1 MPRGEKKMKEA
12 KSLPGYDYSDAEARQ
27 TTAMNLLDKAK
38 RAKTVVESEWE
49 RYNDYY
55 NFIHDVSAEL
65 REFCREKNIF
75 WSPAVCP
82 DPWITVE
89 SQINPNV
96 PEPEFRG
103 RDSDM
108 DSAKAKKREYAVRYI
123 MEANDL
129 EHKNTANERRLLK
142 LGDAFW
148 KAYWDSERRCGLHEG
163 DIAVIDVSPEAIYP
177 DPAVKSGDIDDC
189 QYLAYVYSI
198 HKVRFWQLYGKILEN
213 KGVDPC
219 EVLSGSYVPENSI
232 FDLSTSIDDREDTV
246 QVMEF
251 WFRWPMDMEVETETG
266 KVSVSAGDIAC
277 SIQAGGV
284 EVKLIPRYWERTG
297 KQCKRYPFI
306 HYWRIK
312 DENSFWNKSE
322 LFPIMDLVDAQDRKL
337 AAALLNDA
345 LLSNDTI
352 VVEEDSLADGETVS
366 NEPGAVITARKNK
379 GSTIRRLGGLQSGA
393 NATVLL
399 NYLKEQIERTG
410 RNYET
415 NLGKETSRQTTAAGL
430 AMLREDAN
438 EQESI
443 KESDRRSGFDRLFQL
458 LDWLALEF
466 YDDDRLIYLGA
477 DKDRGREDA
486 VSLYYN
492 STEFAEVMPE
502 VYDMEGNVVRESWE
516 YFPKVDVTLTAG
528 DSVVKGKQATLS
540 ALAELSRTNITQDN
554 WRLYAAQLEI
564 LDIPDKQKIID
575 FWTRK
580 FDSGVPQEIVAALGQ
595 APDLLQQVVQA
606 LRQRQQSQQMGA

>member
-1 MPRGEKKMKEA
+1 MRRDKKKTQSA
-12 KSLPGYDYSDAEARQ
+12 VPGYDYSDAEVRQ
-27 TTAMNLLDKAK
+27 TTAMALLDKAK

-55 NFIHDVSAEL
+55 NFIHDVSGEL
-65 REFCREKNIF
+65 REFCRERNIF

-82 DPWITVE
+82 DPWIAVE

-103 RDSDM
+103 RDSDT
-108 DSAKAKKREYAVRYI
+108 DSRKAKKREYAVRYI

-148 KAYWDSERRCGLHEG
+148 KAYWDSERRCGIHEG

-177 DPAVKSGDIDDC
+177 DPAVKSGDIEDC

-198 HKVRFWQLYGKILEN
+198 HKVRFSQLYGKALSD
-213 KGVDPC
+213 KGIDLS
-219 EVLSGSYVPENSI
+219 EVLEGSYVPENSI
-232 FDLSTSIDDREDTV
+232 FDLSSSIDDREDTV

-251 WFRWPMDMEVETETG
+251 WFRWPTDAEIETDAG
-266 KVSVSAGDIAC
+266 KVSVSAGEIGC

-297 KQCKRYPFI
+297 KQCRRFPFV
-306 HYWRIK
+306 HYWRIR

-337 AAALLNDA
+337 ASALLNDA

-379 GSTIRRLGGLQSGA
+379 GGTIRRLGGLQSGA

-399 NYLKEQIERTG
+399 SYLKEQIERTG

-430 AMLREDAN
+430 AMLREDAS

-443 KESDRRSGFDRLFQL
+443 KESDRRSGFDRLYQL

-477 DKDRGREDA
+477 DKDRGER
-486 VSLYYN
+486 VSFLYN
-492 STEFAEVMPE
+492 SRDFAELMPE
-502 VYDMEGNVVRESWE
+502 VYDLEGNVVREAWD
-516 YFPKVDVTLTAG
+516 YYPKVDVTLSAG
-528 DSVVKGKQATLS
+528 DGVLRGKQATLS
-540 ALAELSRTNITQDN
+540 ALAQLSQSNITAEN
-554 WRLYAAQLEI
+554 WRLYAAQLDI
-564 LDIPDKQKIID
+564 LDIPG
-575 FWTRK
+575 R
-580 FDSGVPQEIVAALGQ
+580 QEIQERWKERFEGGGREEAYEMS
-595 APDLLQQVVQA
+595 P
-606 LRQRQQSQQMGA
+606 LRN

>member
-1 MPRGEKKMKEA
+1 MDKKKEA
-12 KSLPGYDYSDAEARQ
+12 TGRIPGYDYSDAEARQ

-55 NFIHDVSAEL
+55 NFIHDVSSEL

-103 RDSDM
+103 RDSDR
-108 DSAKAKKREYAVRYI
+108 DSLKAKKREYAVRYI

-148 KAYWDSERRCGLHEG
+148 KAYWDSERRCGIHEG

-177 DPAVKSGDIDDC
+177 DPAVKSGDIEDC

-198 HKVRFWQLYGKILEN
+198 HKVRFSQLYGR
-213 KGVDPC
+213 
-219 EVLSGSYVPENSI
+219 VLADRGIDISDVLQGSYVPESSI

-251 WFRWPMDMEVETETG
+251 WFRWPEDAEIETDAG
-266 KVSVSAGDIAC
+266 KVSVSAGEIGC

-297 KQCKRYPFI
+297 KQCRRFPFV
-306 HYWRIK
+306 HYWRIR

-337 AAALLNDA
+337 ASALLNDA

-379 GSTIRRLGGLQSGA
+379 GGTIRRLGGLQSGA

-399 NYLKEQIERTG
+399 SYLKEQIERTG

-430 AMLREDAN
+430 AMLREDAS

-443 KESDRRSGFDRLFQL
+443 KESDRRSGFDRLYQL

-477 DKDRGREDA
+477 DRDKGRKEP
-486 VSLYYN
+486 VSVLYN
-492 STEFAEVMPE
+492 STEFAETMPE
-502 VYDMEGNVVRESWE
+502 VYDMEGNVVREAWD
-516 YFPKVDVTLTAG
+516 YYPKVDVTLTAG

-540 ALAELSRTNITQDN
+540 ALAQLSQAAVTAEN

-564 LDIPDKQKIID
+564 LDIPDKQGIID
-575 FWTRK
+575 YWRRRFE
-580 FDSGVPQEIVAALGQ
+580 G
-595 APDLLQQVVQA
+595 
-606 LRQRQQSQQMGA
+606 

>member
-1 MPRGEKKMKEA
+1 MEKKKTDSA
-12 KSLPGYDYSDAEARQ
+12 IPGYDYSDAEARQ

-38 RAKTVVESEWE
+38 RARTVVESEWE

-82 DPWITVE
+82 DPWISVE

-103 RDSDM
+103 RDSDR
-108 DSAKAKKREYAVRYI
+108 DSMKAKKREYAVRYI

-148 KAYWDSERRCGLHEG
+148 KAYWDSERRCGIHEG

-177 DPAVKSGDIDDC
+177 DPSVKSGDIDDC

-198 HKVRFWQLYGKILEN
+198 HKVKFHQLYGGLLSD
-213 KGVDPC
+213 KGIDIGDL
-219 EVLSGSYVPENSI
+219 LSGSYVPESSI

-251 WFRWPMDMEVETETG
+251 WFRWPEDTEVDTPAG
-266 KVSVSAGDIAC
+266 KVKVSAGEVGC

-297 KQCKRYPFI
+297 KQCKRFPFV
-306 HYWRIK
+306 HYWRIR

-345 LLSNDTI
+345 LLSNDAI

-379 GSTIRRLGGLQSGA
+379 GGTIRRLGGLQGGA

-399 NYLKEQIERTG
+399 SYLKEQIERTG

-430 AMLREDAN
+430 AMLREDAS

-443 KESDRRSGFDRLFQL
+443 KESDRRSGFDRLYQL

-477 DKDRGREDA
+477 DRNKGREEG
-486 VSLYYN
+486 VSLIYN
-492 STEFAEVMPE
+492 SGEFAETMPE
-502 VYDMEGNVVRESWE
+502 VYDMEGNVVREAWD
-516 YFPKVDVTLTAG
+516 YYPKVDVTLTAG
-528 DSVVKGKQATLS
+528 DSVMKGKQATLS
-540 ALAELSRTNITQDN
+540 ALASLCQSAVTAEN

-564 LDIPDKQKIID
+564 LDIPDKQGIID
-575 FWTRK
+575 FWRRRFEGEGQGTGESFAPLSRL
-580 FDSGVPQEIVAALGQ
+580 AAT
-595 APDLLQQVVQA
+595 A
-606 LRQRQQSQQMGA
+606 LPGGASL